1 MSEAIYGHKK
11 RKQSFT
17 HSRKPNSGY
26 RILSIFCIFTLI
38 IAFCSGCI
46 TIEPEKVGE
55 YNAPNNTATAAPSTE
70 EKTFSVGEIVELQ
83 DVQVVLLDVIES
95 TGSTYNLPEDGNIYV
110 LCEFEITNN
119 SNKEVTVSS
128 FLSFEAYCDDYVCS
142 ESFGALLE
150 KGNRTQLDGTVAA
163 GKKMKG
169 VIGYEVPVNWSE
181 LEVHFKPNV
190 WNSKDI
196 TFIATND

>member
-1 MSEAIYGHKK
+1 MNYERQSRNEQIAPGATVKK
-11 RKQSFT
+11 ITRL
-17 HSRKPNSGY
+17 
-26 RILSIFCIFTLI
+26 ISIVCIFALI
-38 IAFCSGCI
+38 IAFGSGCV
-46 TIEPEKVGE
+46 TIEPEKVGD
-55 YNAPNNTATAAPSTE
+55 YHAPTDAATTASSVG

-95 TGSTYNLPEDGNIYV
+95 TGSDYNKPNDGNIFI

-119 SNKEVTVSS
+119 SDKEIAVSS
-128 FLSFEAYCDDYVCS
+128 LLSFEAYCDDYACS

-150 KGNRTQLDGTVAA
+150 KGNKSQLDGTVAA

-169 VIGYEVPVNWSE
+169 VIGYEVPTNWSK
-181 LEVHFKPNV
+181 LEVHYTPDF
-190 WNSKDI
+190 WSSKNI